1 MIQAILGGVAEAAL
15 QFGTIL
21 TNAFEAVSGMF
32 VTTGAEGAMSLTL
45 LGTVLVIAI
54 GATVV
59 TFGIRLVLRLINRI
73 RVAA

>member
-1 MIQAILGGVAEAAL
+1 MIDAILGGVADAAA

-21 TNAFEAVSGMF
+21 TNAFESVSGLF
-32 VTTGAEGAMSLTL
+32 VNMSGEQPTLTM

-59 TFGIRLVLRLINRI
+59 TFGIRLLLRLLRGIK
-73 RVAA
+73 VSA

>member
-1 MIQAILGGVAEAAL
+1 MVTAILGGVAEAAL
-15 QFGTIL
+15 QFGEIL

-32 VTTGAEGAMSLTL
+32 VAVDGDTTKLTF

-59 TFGIRLVLRLINRI
+59 TFGIRLLLRLINRI
-73 RVAA
+73 KVQG

>member
-1 MIQAILGGVAEAAL
+1 MVTSILGGVAEAAL
-15 QFGTIL
+15 QFGEIL

-32 VTTGAEGAMSLTL
+32 VTVDGDTTKLTF

-59 TFGIRLVLRLINRI
+59 TFGIRLLLRLINRI
-73 RVAA
+73 KVQG